1 MESEDSGGACRPL
14 DVLRDPPAP
23 GFRAELRAARRLP
36 PGLPPACGRASCQSP
51 AGRPLLGL
59 RLLAS
64 PHAAP
69 FLCNAH
75 PLPANLNSPFNSRRR
90 RRFSEELSLTVP
102 SPHTTVPLPCTS
114 LSPSSSNCVPISAHL
129 CPVMGGVE
137 AHAERT
143 GRVSLRVNWELRTAG
158 GGRGDIT

>member
-14 DVLRDPPAP
+14 DVLRDAPPPP

-36 PGLPPACGRASCQSP
+36 LGLPPACGRASCQSP
-51 AGRPLLGL
+51 AGL

-64 PHAAP
+64 SHAAP

-90 RRFSEELSLTVP
+90 RRSSEELSLTVP
-102 SPHTTVPLPCTS
+102 SPHTTVALAVHVPLSLLIKLRAHQRSPVPC
-114 LSPSSSNCVPISAHL
+114 NGRR
-129 CPVMGGVE
+129 GG
-137 AHAERT
+137 AC
-143 GRVSLRVNWELRTAG
+143 
-158 GGRGDIT
+158 

>member
-14 DVLRDPPAP
+14 DVLRDAPSRPP

-51 AGRPLLGL
+51 AGLPLLGL

-64 PHAAP
+64 SHAAP

-102 SPHTTVPLPCTS
+102 SPHTTVPLAVHVPLSLLIKLRAHQRSPVPC
-114 LSPSSSNCVPISAHL
+114 NGRR
-129 CPVMGGVE
+129 GG
-137 AHAERT
+137 AC
-143 GRVSLRVNWELRTAG
+143 
-158 GGRGDIT
+158 